1 MIHEDYLF
9 CIPYTNL
16 SIFSSSQQFLFMCTP
31 FYLLTFSQRERF
43 IQFDYCTPRFFHNN
57 LAKTCVILHAFRIL
71 RRNLSYME
79 TYTHH
84 RIGLSEE
91 ILVMSIFWTILHLP
105 LTLIIILWSSDYM
118 LVLTHIF
125 INHMNL
131 HVLKHFFYHM
141 FNGQVIDCSS
151 KLV

>member
-1 MIHEDYLF
+1 MKITCFASHT
-9 CIPYTNL
+9 P
-16 SIFSSSQQFLFMCTP
+16 IFQFFLLPSSSCLCELLF
-31 FYLLTFSQRERF
+31 TFSLSHRERDLF
-43 IQFDYCTPRFFHNN
+43 NLIIVHQDFFHNN
-57 LAKTCVILHAFRIL
+57 LAKKCVILHAFRIL

-91 ILVMSIFWTILHLP
+91 ILIMSIFWTILHLP